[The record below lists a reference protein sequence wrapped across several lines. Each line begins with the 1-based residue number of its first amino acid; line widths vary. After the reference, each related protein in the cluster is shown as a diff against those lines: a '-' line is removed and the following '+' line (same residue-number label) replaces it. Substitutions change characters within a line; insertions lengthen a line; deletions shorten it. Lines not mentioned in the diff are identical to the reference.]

1 MVDVEDDDR
10 GDGGEGHQDTGEE
23 EVLADHGGDYGRARD
38 QVHEEELEDAERKH
52 DGDAYTD
59 ALSAVAWEVEGQN
72 GEHVD

>member
-38 QVHEEELEDAERKH
+38 QVHE
-52 DGDAYTD
+52 
-59 ALSAVAWEVEGQN
+59 
-72 GEHVD
+72 